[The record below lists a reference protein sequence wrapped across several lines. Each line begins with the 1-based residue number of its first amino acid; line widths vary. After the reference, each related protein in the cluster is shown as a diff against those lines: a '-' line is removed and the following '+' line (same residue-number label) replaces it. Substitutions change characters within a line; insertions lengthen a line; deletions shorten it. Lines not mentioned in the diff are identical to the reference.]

1 MEFPMDVI
9 LEKEKEDYQSGLL
22 NMLEEGIY
30 DITMGTIPRPVC
42 KMIERITHINE
53 VYSIGFSWEGENYG
67 ALTIALTHGGSLAHK
82 ATIEKIV
89 YQASIAIQQSIAEEK
104 VKSSLAEKDVL
115 LREVHHRVKNNM
127 QIVSSLLN
135 LQTRYVEREE
145 TVNVLKESQGRVK
158 TMAMIH
164 EKLYQSQNLSHIN
177 IKSYIEN
184 LVTDIF
190 YSYGVKKGTIKPIV
204 NIEDVEMSLETA
216 IPCGLIINE
225 LVTNSIK
232 YAFPDDR
239 EGVVK
244 VTLTNNGSKYLLTV
258 VDDGIGLPYNVGI
271 NNTNTLGL
279 QLVNSLRNQLEGEL
293 DVYTDHGTAFNI
305 SFNDVEYKERV

>member
-1 MEFPMDVI
+1 M
-9 LEKEKEDYQSGLL
+9 
-22 NMLEEGIY
+22 
-30 DITMGTIPRPVC
+30 
-42 KMIERITHINE
+42 
-53 VYSIGFSWEGENYG
+53 
-67 ALTIALTHGGSLAHK
+67 AHK

-104 VKSSLAEKDVL
+104 LKSSLVEKDVL

-135 LQTRYVEREE
+135 LQTHYVEREE

-232 YAFPDDR
+232 YAFPNHR

-244 VTLTNNGSKYLLTV
+244 VTMTNNGSKYFLTV
-258 VDDGIGLPYNVGI
+258 VDDGIGLPYNIGI
-271 NNTNTLGL
+271 SNKDTLGL

-305 SFNDVEYKERV
+305 SFDDVEYKERV